1 MEKARI
7 GIINRTINMLDLLL
21 AKDAGLYGKH
31 GVDVEFDLIA
41 GLRSIQALR
50 AGELDVV
57 VSVGATIRAIM
68 SDDAPLKIVQLIHH
82 NGPHWVMGRPGV
94 TSVQGLKGG
103 SVQAG
108 DKGTEPDVMVRKWLT
123 ANGLK
128 PDEDVELTYEK
139 SHADW
144 TDDGPAPVEDGA
156 IARTLEREV
165 LEAKGFTPLV
175 ELCTDYPD
183 TLIHGLTVTEQTL
196 AERPRMV
203 AGLIKAHKEVSKW
216 IDEGHPTAI
225 QFIRD
230 SWGASEERAKGAT
243 EFLKGV
249 FVSRLDPND
258 FGTVITSSAAA
269 LDKPPISVE
278 RLLAEVSLD

>member
-7 GIINRTINMLDLLL
+7 GIINGTINMLDLLL
-21 AKDAGLYGKH
+21 AKDAGLYEKH
-31 GVDVEFDLIA
+31 GVDVEFDFIA

-68 SDDAPLKIVQLIHH
+68 NDDAPLKIVQLIHH

-94 TSVQGLKGG
+94 TDVQGLKGG
-103 SVQAG
+103 KVQAG

-123 ANGLK
+123 ANSLT
-128 PDEDVELTYEK
+128 PDVDVELTYEK

-144 TDDGPAPVEDGA
+144 TDGGPSPEEDGA

-175 ELCTDYPD
+175 ELCTDFPD

-196 AERPRMV
+196 TERPQMV
-203 AGLIKAHKEVSKW
+203 AGLIKAHKEVSNW

-225 QFIRD
+225 KFIQD
-230 SWGASEERAKGAT
+230 SWGASAERAKGAT
-243 EFLKGV
+243 QFLKGV
-249 FVSRLDPND
+249 FISRLDQSD
-258 FGTVITSSAAA
+258 FGTVIASSATA
-269 LDKPPISVE
+269 LNKPPISVE

>member
-1 MEKARI
+1 MENARI
-7 GIINRTINMLDLLL
+7 GIINGTINMLDLLL
-21 AKDAGLYGKH
+21 AKDAGLYEKH
-31 GVDVEFDLIA
+31 GVDVEFDFIA
-41 GLRSIQALR
+41 GLRSIEALR

-68 SDDAPLKIVQLIHH
+68 NDDAPLKIVQLIHH

-94 TSVQGLKGG
+94 TDVQGLKGG
-103 SVQAG
+103 KVQAG

-123 ANGLK
+123 ANGLT
-128 PDEDVELTYEK
+128 PDVDVELTYEK

-144 TDDGPAPVEDGA
+144 TDDGPSPEEDGA

-175 ELCTDYPD
+175 ELCTDFPD
-183 TLIHGLTVTEQTL
+183 TLIHGLTVAEQTL
-196 AERPRMV
+196 TERPQMV
-203 AGLIKAHKEVSKW
+203 AGLIKAHKEVSNW
-216 IDEGHPTAI
+216 IDQGHPTAI
-225 QFIRD
+225 KFIQD
-230 SWGASEERAKGAT
+230 SWGASAERAKGAT
-243 EFLKGV
+243 QFLKGV
-249 FVSRLDPND
+249 FVSRLDPKD
-258 FGTVITSSAAA
+258 FGTVIASSATA

>member
-7 GIINRTINMLDLLL
+7 GIINGTINMLDLLL
-21 AKDAGLYGKH
+21 AKDAGLYAKH
-31 GVDVEFDLIA
+31 DVDVEFDFIA
-41 GLRSIQALR
+41 GLRSIEALR
-50 AGELDVV
+50 AGDLDVV

-68 SDDAPLKIVQLIHH
+68 NDDAPLKIVQLIHH

-94 TSVQGLKGG
+94 TSVLQLKGG
-103 SVQAG
+103 KVQAG

-144 TDDGPAPVEDGA
+144 TDDGPAPEEDGA

-165 LEAKGFTPLV
+165 LEAKGFTPLI

-196 AERPRMV
+196 AERPQMV
-203 AGLIKAHKEVSKW
+203 AGLIKAHKEVSQW
-216 IDEGHPTAI
+216 IDDGHPTAI
-225 QFIRD
+225 KFIQD
-230 SWGASEERAKGAT
+230 SWGASAERAKGAT

-249 FVSRLDPND
+249 FVSRLDEKD
-258 FGTVITSSAAA
+258 FGTVIASSAAA
-269 LDKPPISVE
+269 LAKPPITVQ
-278 RLLAEVSLD
+278 RLLATVSLD